1 MKRALLIAITA
12 TLILASL
19 AFAQPATWRS
29 LSLERGQTFSV
40 TCDDE
45 IVLLHIESHEL
56 IGHCGAGGT
65 VPPDHTVFQSP
76 LPAPTD
82 EDAGPTT
89 AGQPASSL
97 YLPLGAKQ

>member
-12 TLILASL
+12 TLILTSL
-19 AFAQPATWRS
+19 AFAQPTTWRS

-40 TCDDE
+40 ACPDE
-45 IVLLHIESHEL
+45 IVLLHIDTHEL

-76 LPAPTD
+76 LPAPPD
-82 EDAGPTT
+82 EDATAT